1 MNIKMRIIGPVSALA
16 ILMALTAYTEAHA
29 STSASTS
36 TETNI
41 TAETRADLKEGL
53 ENTKDVVSEAAQKVS
68 DKTSAAYESIKAKV
82 ISEKNA
88 MSEATYDSRITA
100 KGLINQPINN
110 AEGKKI
116 GTLKDI
122 ILDHDGKAAIA
133 VVSDGGFVGI
143 GDKLAAFDYNLLM
156 RQDANGDVIMPI
168 SEDAV
173 SKVAEFSYEPK
184 DASDKVRVIPENGY
198 SVSEMLKGKLV
209 NPKGEAM
216 GNIENITFI
225 GGHAS
230 SVIIGFDDVAGVGGE
245 RVALNFNDLALSKN
259 KDGGIDFRMGN
270 HQSAQF
276 EELKKSRTN

>member
-16 ILMALTAYTEAHA
+16 ILVALTAYTEAHA
-29 STSASTS
+29 STSA
-36 TETNI
+36 ETNI
-41 TAETRADLKEGL
+41 TAETKADLKEGF
-53 ENTKDVVSEAAQKVS
+53 ETTKDAVSEAAQKVS
-68 DKTSAAYESIKAKV
+68 DKTNAAYENIKAKV
-82 ISEKNA
+82 ISEKDA
-88 MSEATYDSRITA
+88 MSDVTYDSRITA
-100 KGLINQPINN
+100 KGLLNQPINN
-110 AEGKKI
+110 TEGKKI

-133 VVSDGGFVGI
+133 IVSDGGFAGI

-156 RQDANGDVIMPI
+156 RQDENGDVIMPV

-173 SKVAEFSYEPK
+173 SKVAAFSYEPK
-184 DASDKVRVIPENGY
+184 DASEKVRVIPENGY

-209 NPKGEAM
+209 NPIGESM

-225 GGHAS
+225 GGKAS
-230 SVIIGFDDVAGVGGE
+230 SVIIGFDDVAGIGGD
-245 RVALNFNDLALSKN
+245 RVALNFDDLALSKN